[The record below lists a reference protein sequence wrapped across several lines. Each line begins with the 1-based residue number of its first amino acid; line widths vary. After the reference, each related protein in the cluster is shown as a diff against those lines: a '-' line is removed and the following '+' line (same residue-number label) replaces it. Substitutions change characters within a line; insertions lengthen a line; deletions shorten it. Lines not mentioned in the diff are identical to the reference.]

1 MQPFDVNLVFT
12 TVAYSI
18 CSSLLLVVNKVT
30 LSTVNAPALL
40 LAVQCSFAALALYVK
55 EQLRSRSAIQKLP
68 PAELDRFLV
77 VVMSF
82 VVTLFANMQALHH
95 SNVDAVVCARMT
107 APLVLSVLDYICL
120 GRELPSK
127 RSLFALVGVIVT
139 SSSFLSNSYLD
150 VTALVWI
157 GVWYCGLLFES
168 IYVKF
173 AVTVSELTTI
183 EQSFYQNIMSAG
195 PFLGIAWATGELTYF
210 RHTSFFQVKSGV
222 ILLLSCVLGTGMSY
236 LSFSLRSQISATTF
250 SIIGNG
256 CKLLTILVNLCI
268 WDQHA
273 TLAGTFS
280 VIGAIISS
288 SVYQQAPL
296 RKTFNVTHK
305 NLHIFGVLRKRNS
318 WIFIVGTLAL
328 MLAIHL
334 RSRVLSES
342 STSARISGVSGN
354 VFDGKK
360 IRSFKNTKGSIRH
373 LSRTRSAF
381 SDTIYDHCR
390 HWAVCTTVFDP
401 SAAVHDVCS
410 RLQGYCLVVV
420 ADLKT
425 QEPYNVSGNCTFIY
439 FSVSRQQQ
447 LAKSSTFASRVPWN
461 HFGRKNLGY
470 LFAIANGAQR
480 IWDFDDD
487 NMLLSSDKI
496 LPRSEDTGESFLTIK
511 DMKQISIN
519 PYPLLGAQFF
529 AWPRGFPLDLIRQ
542 HRTRPTEAQIV
553 EINSLVGS
561 VGVIQALANE
571 DPDVDAIYRL
581 QRELPFSFNGMSQN
595 NKLLL
600 VPLDS
605 YIPWNAQATLFRDT
619 HAMWSTYLP
628 ISVHGRV
635 SDIWRSF
642 IAQRIFRDTCIRT
655 AFMTEA
661 SVRQTRKPHSYLAD
675 FDAEQDLYRKSGQM
689 LKFLNS
695 WQAKGADFAA
705 NLESLYIDLFERDFI
720 GRTDVEL
727 IQLWLAELKL
737 INYTFPRLNAC

>member
-1 MQPFDVNLVFT
+1 MLSFDAKLVWT
-12 TVAYSI
+12 TVAYSV
-18 CSSLLLVVNKVT
+18 CSSLLLVVNKVA

-40 LAVQCSFAALALYVK
+40 LAAQCAFAALALYVN
-55 EQLRSRSAIQKLP
+55 EQRESRSGIQKLP

-77 VVMSF
+77 VVVAF

-95 SNVDAVVCARMT
+95 SNVDSVICVRMT
-107 APLVLSVLDYICL
+107 APLALSFLDYICL

-139 SSSFLSNSYLD
+139 SSSFLSNSYHD

-157 GVWYCGLLFES
+157 SVWYCGLLFES

-173 AVTVSELTTI
+173 AVTVSELTTVG
-183 EQSFYQNIMSAG
+183 QSFYQNVMSIG

-210 RHTSFFQVKSGV
+210 RHSSVFQVNYGV

-296 RKTFNVTHK
+296 RKTFDVVQK
-305 NLHIFGVLRKRNS
+305 NPHFFGVLRIRNS
-318 WIFIVGTLAL
+318 WICIVGMLAL
-328 MLAIHL
+328 MVAIHG

-342 STSARISGVSGN
+342 SASTRISGVSGSL
-354 VFDGKK
+354 FDGKK
-360 IRSFKNTKGSIRH
+360 IRSFKNTKGNTRH
-373 LSRTRSAF
+373 FHRKQSAF
-381 SDTIYDHCR
+381 SDTSYDHCR

-401 SAAVHDVCS
+401 SAAVHNVCS

-425 QEPYNVSGNCTFIY
+425 REPFKVSGNCTFIY
-439 FSVSRQQQ
+439 FSVSLQQR
-447 LAKSSTFASRVPWN
+447 LAKSSRFASRIPWN

-496 LPRSEDTGESFLTIK
+496 LPRPEDTSESFLTIK
-511 DMKQISIN
+511 DVEQIAIN
-519 PYPLLGAQFF
+519 PYPLLGAQYF
-529 AWPRGFPLDLIRQ
+529 AWPRGFPLDFIRENGTQ
-542 HRTRPTEAQIV
+542 PTEAQIV
-553 EINSLVGS
+553 EMNSLVGS

-581 QRELPFSFNGMSQN
+581 QRELPFGFNGLFQK

-605 YIPWNAQATLFRDT
+605 YIPWNAQATLFRDKG
-619 HAMWSTYLP
+619 AMWSAYLP
-628 ISVHGRV
+628 ISIHGRV

-642 IAQRIFRDTCIRT
+642 IAQRMFRDTCIRT

-661 SVRQTRKPHSYLAD
+661 TVRQTRNPHSYL
-675 FDAEQDLYRKSGQM
+675 L
-689 LKFLNS
+689 LKF
-695 WQAKGADFAA
+695 K
-705 NLESLYIDLFERDFI
+705 
-720 GRTDVEL
+720 
-727 IQLWLAELKL
+727 
-737 INYTFPRLNAC
+737 